1 MKIKKKIFFILYT
14 LIFYIFVIL
23 SIDIIVG
30 NKINKKYQGWNFQG
44 FRGEIKLFKKK
55 DYKRIAFFG
64 GSGVMGWG
72 LNYKE
77 AFPYVIEKKLKN
89 LNVDVVNLGLQGN
102 GIAGINY
109 DIAKY
114 EYLDYD
120 FAVIYNGYVD
130 CTVKGFN
137 SSSTRLKSF
146 FFKYFNYLPMLPLYL
161 EEKIQLVLGNDL
173 NEYYAKKAKKNRNQP
188 IICFQQKTDIK
199 MTTSQ
204 KKKFIDHMNK
214 FYVIKLNQAMSYLE
228 KKNKK
233 VIIVIQPKYFDEKQE
248 IHHSMILKN
257 VMRYKNVYVLNLDK
271 IDILDKKIAYDPLHL
286 TKHGSNLIADEII
299 NFIEKKKLLKLN

>member
-1 MKIKKKIFFILYT
+1 MKIKKNFFYILYA
-14 LIFYIFVIL
+14 LIFYFFVIL
-23 SIDIIVG
+23 FIDIVVG
-30 NKINKKYQGWNFQG
+30 NKLNKIYQGWNFQG
-44 FRGEIKLFKKK
+44 FRGEIKLLKKK

-64 GSGVMGWG
+64 GSGVMGYG
-72 LNYKE
+72 LNYKD
-77 AFPYVIEKKLKN
+77 AFPYIIEKKFKS

-109 DIAKY
+109 DIKKY

-120 FAVIYNGYVD
+120 FAVIYNGYID

-146 FFKYFNYLPMLPLYL
+146 FFRYFNYLPMLPLYL
-161 EEKIQLVLGNDL
+161 EEKIQLVIGNDL

-188 IICFQQKTDIK
+188 IICYQEKTDIK
-199 MTTSQ
+199 MTTPQ
-204 KKKFIDHMNK
+204 KKKFINHMNK
-214 FYVIKLNQAMSYLE
+214 FYVIKLNKIMSYLE

-233 VIIVIQPKYFDEKQE
+233 IIIVTQPKYFDEKQE
-248 IHHSMILKN
+248 IHHSMILQN
-257 VMRYKNVYVLNLDK
+257 VMNYKNVYVLNLDN

-286 TKHGSNLIADEII
+286 TKHGSNLVANKII
-299 NFIEKKKLLKLN
+299 EFIKQKELLKIN